1 MSRQLQTKL
10 EAPYT
15 LIQIVFQRRLGQR
28 YLSIQGKEIV
38 SATKTDICLLII
50 QPQKLLFG

>member
-10 EAPYT
+10 EALYT

-38 SATKTDICLLII
+38 SATKTDICLLI